1 MGGGAGLQAGMF
13 ELFEAS
19 FNGGVAV
26 DRAQSFFV
34 GDAAGRHRDHSAA
47 DKGFAAKAK
56 LAFFTD
62 DDYFNRA
69 THNLDSRPGT
79 PA

>member
-1 MGGGAGLQAGMF
+1 MF
-13 ELFEAS
+13 DLFEAS

-47 DKGFAAKAK
+47 DKGFAANAK

-69 THNLDSRPGT
+69 THGLDSSQGT
-79 PA
+79 AA